1 MDTFFTEEWRWLPNA
16 IIYLFNI
23 AFMLYA
29 GKWAFRVS
37 HPKTKVREEL
47 LEDDNFAFALAH
59 VGYYVGLIIA
69 LSSAVIGASRSLE
82 WNIINLAIYGLLAV
96 LLLNIASFINDKF
109 ILPHFSISKEILE
122 DHNAGTGIV
131 EAANFIASGLLIRAA
146 ISGDMIDLFPQFSF
160 GWLLSGILSVL
171 IFWSIGQVLLVLLA
185 RLFTRFLIPY
195 DVHKEIE
202 RDNVAAGISF
212 AGILVAIA
220 ILISYGIYGDFQGWQ
235 PHLEK
240 IGVEVLVGIIL
251 LPLMR
256 WLVDTILLPGQ
267 KLTKEIIHQEHPN
280 NGAALIEALS
290 YIGSAFLITI
300 CL

>member
-1 MDTFFTEEWRWLPNA
+1 MDTLFTEEWRWLPNA

-29 GKWAFRVS
+29 GKLAFRLT
-37 HPKTKVREEL
+37 HPTTKVQKEL
-47 LEDDNFAFALAH
+47 VEDDNFAFSLAH

-69 LSSAVIGASRSLE
+69 LSSAVIGADKSLE
-82 WNIINLAIYGLLAV
+82 WNIFNLAIYGLLAV
-96 LLLNIASFINDKF
+96 LLLNLASLINDKL
-109 ILPHFSISKEILE
+109 ILPHFSINKEILE

-146 ISGDMIDLFPQFSF
+146 ISGDMIDLFPQLAS
-160 GWLLSGILSVL
+160 GWLLSGIVSVL
-171 IFWSIGQVLLVLLA
+171 TFWSIGQILLVLLA
-185 RLFTRFLIPY
+185 NLFMRFLIPY
-195 DVHKEIE
+195 NVHQEIE

-220 ILISYGIYGDFQGWQ
+220 ILVSYGIYGDFQGWL

-240 IGVEVLVGIIL
+240 IGIEVVVGIIL
-251 LPLMR
+251 LPIMR
-256 WLVDTILLPGQ
+256 WVVDKILLPNQ
-267 KLTKEIIHQEHPN
+267 KLTDEIIHQEHPN
-280 NGAALIEALS
+280 NGAALIEALA